1 MKEESNK
8 YQIYKNINPSSI
20 LDYVGGG
27 HLPKNNTQAINPH
40 ILNFAS
46 KRGSIYTQKKFDS
59 KGTSPKVKT
68 LNTIFERIKK
78 NEESSSPDSNDSED
92 NNSIKSHKNALK
104 QFKSVNMNYKLSNTN
119 ISSQIYGST
128 NKIYN
133 YKLNKKMFKKNYYAN
148 ISWANDNNPEKYNTF
163 ISDIYSSKDMSR
175 SFKSSIDEDKSEFF
189 LNKKE
194 SDEEN
199 EEEEDEKDQKKDS
212 ITKKHIDF
220 CKKRKE
226 IKKIFYQI
234 ISIFYFSLYLL
245 SLKISLKLSMPE
257 IPALG
262 ASSFIISFNNIF
274 ISLIFMKLDQ
284 VSIKEYLY
292 IDKIGNY
299 FFKIVFNYVRIL
311 LTIKS
316 LQKIKLFTFIL
327 ILNMN
332 PLLVSYASIIENNRS
347 FKSSDFFYY
356 FIFLFIIIIEFIA
369 HNKVSIISLIT
380 LMIINTFITFTKI
393 TVIKNIHSYIID
405 FGSSLIGIAISP
417 ILMSLNEDC
426 FNISFSQYILFTI
439 ISFTYFLNHYFESKY
454 AYYFLG
460 QGYQI
465 CSHAIIVCLYILYSN
480 FLLREDNTLKSYI
493 ILIFSFIVNI
503 YGKFR
508 IEASGV

>member
-8 YQIYKNINPSSI
+8 FKIYKNLNPSSI

-27 HLPKNNTQAINPH
+27 HLPTNSIQAINSHLIPFPR
-40 ILNFAS
+40 N
-46 KRGSIYTQKKFDS
+46 RGNIYSQNKFDS
-59 KGTSPKVKT
+59 KGASPRVTT
-68 LNTIFERIKK
+68 LNTVFEKIKK
-78 NEESSSPDSNDSED
+78 NEESSSLDSSDSEN
-92 NNSIKSHKNALK
+92 NNSIKSHKNSLK
-104 QFKSVNMNYKLSNTN
+104 QYNSVNINYKLSNTN
-119 ISSQIYGST
+119 NSSQIYSST
-128 NKIYN
+128 NIIYN
-133 YKLNKKMFKKNYYAN
+133 YKLNKKMLKKKYNEN
-148 ISWANDNNPEKYNTF
+148 ISWANDNNPEKKNTF
-163 ISDIYSSKDMSR
+163 YGDIYSSKDMSR

-194 SDEEN
+194 SNEDIDEEY
-199 EEEEDEKDQKKDS
+199 EKYKIEDS
-212 ITKKHIDF
+212 INQKHINF

-226 IKKIFYQI
+226 MKKKFYLI

-245 SLKISLKLSMPE
+245 CLKISLKLSMPE
-257 IPALG
+257 IPTLG
-262 ASSFIISFNNIF
+262 VSSFIISFNILF

-292 IDKIGNY
+292 FDKIGNY
-299 FFKIVFNYVRIL
+299 FFKIVFNYVRLL

-316 LQKIKLFTFIL
+316 LQNIKLFTFIL

-332 PLLVSYASIIENNRS
+332 PLLVSYIFLTENNRS

-356 FIFLFIIIIEFIA
+356 FVFIFIVILEFIA
-369 HNKVSIISLIT
+369 YNKVSIICIIT
-380 LMIINTFITFTKI
+380 LMIINTVITFTKI
-393 TVIKNIHSYIID
+393 TVIKNVHSYIID

-426 FNISFSQYILFTI
+426 LNISVSQHILFTI
-439 ISFTYFLNHYFESKY
+439 VCFAYFLNHYFESKY
-454 AYYFLG
+454 AYYYLG

-465 CSHAIIVCLYILYSN
+465 CSNAIIVCLYILYSN

-493 ILIFSFIVNI
+493 ILIFSFTVNI

-508 IEASGV
+508 IEASAV

>member
-8 YQIYKNINPSSI
+8 FQIYKNLNPSSI
-20 LDYVGGG
+20 LEYVGGG
-27 HLPKNNTQAINPH
+27 HLPKNSPQLINPH
-40 ILNFAS
+40 LINFS
-46 KRGSIYTQKKFDS
+46 RKRSNIYTQNKYDS
-59 KGTSPKVKT
+59 KGTSPKVT
-68 LNTIFERIKK
+68 ILNTVFEKIKK
-78 NEESSSPDSNDSED
+78 NEESSSPDSSDSKD
-92 NNSIKSHKNALK
+92 NNSIKSHKNILK
-104 QFKSVNMNYKLSNTN
+104 QNKSVNVNYKLSNTN
-119 ISSQIYGST
+119 ISSQICRST

-133 YKLNKKMFKKNYYAN
+133 YKLNIKKFKKNYHLDV
-148 ISWANDNNPEKYNTF
+148 SWVNDNNPEKYSTF
-163 ISDIYSSKDMSR
+163 TNDIYSSKDLSR

-194 SDEEN
+194 SGEDI
-199 EEEEDEKDQKKDS
+199 EEEDEKDKIEDS
-212 ITKKHIDF
+212 INQKHIDF

-226 IKKIFYQI
+226 MKKKFYLI

-245 SLKISLKLSMPE
+245 CLKITLKLSMPE

-262 ASSFIISFNNIF
+262 VSSFIISFNTLF

-284 VSIKEYLY
+284 VSFKEYLY
-292 IDKIGNY
+292 FEKIGNY

-316 LQKIKLFTFIL
+316 LQHIKLFTFIL

-332 PLLVSYASIIENNRS
+332 PLLVSYISITENNRS

-356 FIFLFIIIIEFIA
+356 FIFLFIVILEFIA
-369 HNKVSIISLIT
+369 YNKISILSVIT
-380 LMIINTFITFTKI
+380 LMLINTFITFTKI
-393 TVIKNIHSYIID
+393 TVLKNVHSYIID

-417 ILMSLNEDC
+417 IIMSLNEDC
-426 FNISFSQYILFTI
+426 FNISVSQHILFTI
-439 ISFTYFLNHYFESKY
+439 VCFAYFLNHYFESKY
-454 AYYFLG
+454 AYYYLG

-493 ILIFSFIVNI
+493 ILIFSFTVNI

-508 IEASGV
+508 IEASAV

>member
-8 YQIYKNINPSSI
+8 FKIYKNLNPSSI

-27 HLPKNNTQAINPH
+27 HLPKNSTQAINPH
-40 ILNFAS
+40 LINFAR
-46 KRGSIYTQKKFDS
+46 KRSSIYTQNKFDS
-59 KGTSPKVKT
+59 KGTSPKVT
-68 LNTIFERIKK
+68 MLNTVFEKIKK
-78 NEESSSPDSNDSED
+78 NEESSSHDSNDSDD
-92 NNSIKSHKNALK
+92 NNSIKSHKNSLK
-104 QFKSVNMNYKLSNTN
+104 QYKSVNMNYKLSNTN
-119 ISSQIYGST
+119 INTQIYRST

-133 YKLNKKMFKKNYYAN
+133 YKLNKKLFKKNYYAN
-148 ISWANDNNPEKYNTF
+148 ASWVNDNNPEKYNSF
-163 ISDIYSSKDMSR
+163 MNDIYSSKDMSR

-194 SDEEN
+194 SEEEI
-199 EEEEDEKDQKKDS
+199 EEEEDKGKIEDNQ
-212 ITKKHIDF
+212 KHIDF

-226 IKKIFYQI
+226 MKKKFYLI

-245 SLKISLKLSMPE
+245 CLKISLKLSMPD

-262 ASSFIISFNNIF
+262 VSSFIISFNILF

-292 IDKIGNY
+292 FEKIGNY

-316 LQKIKLFTFIL
+316 LQHIKLFTFVL

-332 PLLVSYASIIENNRS
+332 PLLVSYISITENNRS

-356 FIFLFIIIIEFIA
+356 FVFLFIVILEFIVY
-369 HNKVSIISLIT
+369 NKVSIICLIT
-380 LMIINTFITFTKI
+380 LMIINTVITFTKI
-393 TVIKNIHSYIID
+393 TVIKNVHSYIID

-426 FNISFSQYILFTI
+426 FNISVSQHILFTI
-439 ISFTYFLNHYFESKY
+439 ICLAYFLNHYFESKY
-454 AYYFLG
+454 AYYYLG
-460 QGYQI
+460 QEYQI
-465 CSHAIIVCLYILYSN
+465 CSNAIIVCLYILYSN
-480 FLLREDNTLKSYI
+480 FLLKEDNTLKSYI